1 MRGGTSIRAINKGL
15 EMTGF
20 TKMEKIKLTL
30 NINNKACDVMVMPN
44 DTLLEV
50 LRDQLDLTGSK
61 ESCDEGV
68 CGSCTVHMDG
78 KPVRSCLTLA
88 LEAQGRSIRTVEGL
102 ANGDELSPLQSSFIN
117 HGAVQCGFCTPG
129 MLMSADA
136 LLQVN
141 PHPDEKAIRKA
152 LAGNICRCTGYAKI
166 VEAVAHTGK
175 PEARCPDCHSGC
187 HAKD

>member
-1 MRGGTSIRAINKGL
+1 
-15 EMTGF
+15 
-20 TKMEKIKLTL
+20 MEKIKITL
-30 NINNKACDVMVMPN
+30 NINNKPCEVMVYPN

-50 LRDQLDLTGSK
+50 LRDEIDLTGSK
-61 ESCDEGV
+61 ESCGEGV

-88 LEAQGRSIRTVEGL
+88 LEAQGTQIKTVEGL
-102 ANGDELSPLQSSFIN
+102 AHGDDLSDLQQSFID

-136 LLQVN
+136 LLNDN
-141 PHPDEKAIRKA
+141 PRPDEKTIRKA

-166 VEAVAHTGK
+166 VAAVAHAGN
-175 PEARCPDCHSGC
+175 PQGHCPDC
-187 HAKD
+187 KPKE

>member
-1 MRGGTSIRAINKGL
+1 MDRLK
-15 EMTGF
+15 MT
-20 TKMEKIKLTL
+20 LT
-30 NINNKACDVMVMPN
+30 INNTLCEVMVSPH

-61 ESCDEGV
+61 ESCSEGV

-78 KPVRSCLTLA
+78 RPVRSCLTLA
-88 LEAQGRSIRTVEGL
+88 LEAEGSAITTVEGL
-102 ANGDELSPLQSSFIN
+102 AQADELSDLQQSFID

-136 LLQVN
+136 LLKNN
-141 PHPDEKAIRKA
+141 PAPDEHTIRKG

-166 VEAVAHTGK
+166 VQAVLHTGD
-175 PEARCPDCHSGC
+175 PQATCPDCAFEG
-187 HAKD
+187 KTKE

>member
-1 MRGGTSIRAINKGL
+1 
-15 EMTGF
+15 
-20 TKMEKIKLTL
+20 MEKIQITL
-30 NINNKACDVMVMPN
+30 NINDKPCEVMVCPN

-50 LRDQLDLTGSK
+50 LRDALDLTGSK
-61 ESCDEGV
+61 ESCGEGV

-88 LEAQGRSIRTVEGL
+88 MEAQGTQIKTVEGL
-102 ANGDELSPLQSSFIN
+102 ANGDDLSDLQQSFID

-136 LLQVN
+136 LLTEN
-141 PHPDEKAIRKA
+141 PQPDEKTIRKA

-166 VEAVAHTGK
+166 VEAVAHAGN
-175 PEARCPDCHSGC
+175 PQDHCPDC
-187 HAKD
+187 KQKE

>member
-1 MRGGTSIRAINKGL
+1 
-15 EMTGF
+15 
-20 TKMEKIKLTL
+20 MEKIQITL
-30 NINNKACDVMVMPN
+30 NINDKPCEVMVYPN

-50 LRDQLDLTGSK
+50 LRDELDLTGSK
-61 ESCDEGV
+61 ESCGEGV

-88 LEAQGRSIRTVEGL
+88 MEAQGTKIKTVEGL
-102 ANGDELSPLQSSFIN
+102 ANGDDLSDLQQSFID

-136 LLQVN
+136 LLN
-141 PHPDEKAIRKA
+141 ENHKPDEKTVRKA

-166 VEAVAHTGK
+166 VEAVAHAGN
-175 PEARCPDCHSGC
+175 PQDHCPDC
-187 HAKD
+187 KIKE

>member
-1 MRGGTSIRAINKGL
+1 
-15 EMTGF
+15 
-20 TKMEKIKLTL
+20 MEKIQITLT
-30 NINNKACDVMVMPN
+30 INDKSCEVMVYEN

-50 LRDQLDLTGSK
+50 LRDKLDLTGSK
-61 ESCDEGV
+61 QSCGEGA

-88 LEAQGRSIRTVEGL
+88 MEAQGVKITTVEGL
-102 ANGDELSPLQSSFIN
+102 ANGDELSDLQQSFID

-136 LLQVN
+136 LLKEN
-141 PHPDEKAIRKA
+141 PRPDEKTVRKA

-166 VEAVAHTGK
+166 VEAVAHAGNPK
-175 PEARCPDCHSGC
+175 DHCPDCKS
-187 HAKD
+187 AK